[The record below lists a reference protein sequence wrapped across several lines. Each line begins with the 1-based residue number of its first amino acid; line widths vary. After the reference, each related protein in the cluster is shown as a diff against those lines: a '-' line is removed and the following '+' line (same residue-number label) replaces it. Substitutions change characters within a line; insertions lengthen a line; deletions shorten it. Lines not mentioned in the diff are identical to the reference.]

1 MSEIIVEYIEIL
13 NTRTYSYNVWLKL
26 ANLTSNRTKLIISK
40 RGKWLNIKKFLN
52 SSLELNFNLKIVDVV
67 LKLIVEF

>member
-26 ANLTSNRTKLIISK
+26 GNLTSNRTKLIISK

>member
-26 ANLTSNRTKLIISK
+26 ANLTSIGTKLIISK
-40 RGKWLNIKKFLN
+40 KGKWLNIKKFLN

-67 LKLIVEF
+67 SKLIVEF